1 MQVGVKANQKLMMMG
16 SAGPLPKAVSEP
28 NGGSA
33 DTVMAEAEKDG
44 TEGDANGKVR
54 RRTTPNHPA
63 PHRLSLS
70 LSVCVLVRGSDLL
83 APPVA
88 CADAQGGSKAF
99 HPPCGLTNLGNTCY
113 MNATMQ
119 CLYSIEE
126 LKTALK
132 GYETTSQLDPTARL
146 TAR

>member
-1 MQVGVKANQKLMMMG
+1 MKANQKLMMMG

-70 LSVCVLVRGSDLL
+70 LSVCVLVSVSVLTPELARRLRG
-83 APPVA
+83 
-88 CADAQGGSKAF
+88 
-99 HPPCGLTNLGNTCY
+99 
-113 MNATMQ
+113 
-119 CLYSIEE
+119 
-126 LKTALK
+126 
-132 GYETTSQLDPTARL
+132 
-146 TAR
+146 

>member
-1 MQVGVKANQKLMMMG
+1 MKANQKLMMMG

-54 RRTTPNHPA
+54 RQTTPNHPA

-70 LSVCVLVRGSDLL
+70 LSPSVLVRGSDLL
-83 APPVA
+83 APLATRGCICPRERA
-88 CADAQGGSKAF
+88 CMQWS
-99 HPPCGLTNLGNTCY
+99 TNNDQNDDGVSWR
-113 MNATMQ
+113 
-119 CLYSIEE
+119 SI
-126 LKTALK
+126 LLRF
-132 GYETTSQLDPTARL
+132 LRH
-146 TAR
+146 R